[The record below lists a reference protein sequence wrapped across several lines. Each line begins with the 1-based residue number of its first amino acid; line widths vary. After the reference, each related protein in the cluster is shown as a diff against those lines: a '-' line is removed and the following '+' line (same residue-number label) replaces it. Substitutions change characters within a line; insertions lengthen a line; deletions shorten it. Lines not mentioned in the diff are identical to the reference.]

1 MSHETPIHRTSPA
14 RTAKM
19 LAIMCG
25 ICIAGGA
32 IFFSFWDYWISLPPG
47 NQMHK
52 AEVAPTQ
59 GAITGKEFDVE
70 INFIESPDFKQ
81 LAFNALAG
89 EEGHNPEVHA
99 NVGDKV
105 EFVVTNKGKSFHAFG
120 VTADAEGFEGII
132 PGTEV
137 NTANNP
143 IKPGQGGKSSF
154 VASKEGTYYYICTV
168 PGHRALGMEGKIIVG
183 PASAAPKAAAPT
195 GVSHD
200 FSLNFM
206 ESPDFKQLAFNALAG
221 EEGHNPEVHANV
233 GDKVEFVVTNKGKSF
248 HAFGVTEATEGFE
261 GIIPGTEVNTAN
273 NPLKPGQGGKV
284 SFVPS
289 KEGTYYYICTV
300 PGHRELGMEGKI
312 VVGPASAAPKA
323 AAPTGVS
330 HDFSLNFMESP
341 DFKQLA
347 FNALPGEEG
356 HNPDFTVKS
365 GDSVTFDVAN
375 KGKSFHAF
383 AVVSDADDPNSI
395 VFNSAINSANNP
407 LKPGET
413 GT

>member
-52 AEVAPTQ
+52 ADLGPKQ
-59 GAITGKEFDVE
+59 GAVTGKEFDVE
-70 INFIESPDFKQ
+70 I
-81 LAFNALAG
+81 
-89 EEGHNPEVHA
+89 
-99 NVGDKV
+99 
-105 EFVVTNKGKSFHAFG
+105 
-120 VTADAEGFEGII
+120 
-132 PGTEV
+132 
-137 NTANNP
+137 
-143 IKPGQGGKSSF
+143 
-154 VASKEGTYYYICTV
+154 
-168 PGHRALGMEGKIIVG
+168 
-183 PASAAPKAAAPT
+183 
-195 GVSHD
+195 
-200 FSLNFM
+200 NFM

-233 GDKVEFVVTNKGKSF
+233 GDKVEFVVTNQGKSF
-248 HAFGVTEATEGFE
+248 HAFGVTEAAEGFE

-273 NPLKPGQGGKV
+273 NPLKPGQGGKS
-284 SFVPS
+284 SFIPS

-300 PGHRELGMEGKI
+300 PGHRALGMEGKI
-312 VVGPASAAPKA
+312 IVGAAEAAPQA

-330 HDFSLNFMESP
+330 QDFSVNFIESP
-341 DFKQLA
+341 DFKQFA

-365 GDSVTFDVAN
+365 GDSVTFNVAN
-375 KGKSFHAF
+375 QGKSFHAF
-383 AVVSDADDPNSI
+383 AVVSDADDPNSV
-395 VFNSAINSANNP
+395 VFNSAIKSSNNP
-407 LKPGET
+407 MKPGET
-413 GT
+413 GKVTFTAGAPGMYHYICTVPGHAALGMNGNFIVE